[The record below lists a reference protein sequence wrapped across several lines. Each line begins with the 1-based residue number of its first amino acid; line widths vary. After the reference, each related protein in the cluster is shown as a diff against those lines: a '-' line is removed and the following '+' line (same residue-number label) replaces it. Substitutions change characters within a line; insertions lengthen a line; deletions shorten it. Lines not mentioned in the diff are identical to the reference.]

1 MSGLETLP
9 PDQRAVMQLILVQGR
24 GYADLAATL
33 RLDAAAVRERAHA
46 GAGALGLPGR
56 DDVDADT
63 RGRIVDYLLG
73 QQDDG
78 ERIVTF
84 AELGA
89 SPAAC
94 RWAQELRAQ
103 LAGIASEELPEVPAS
118 ATAAVTNGSG
128 ASTTPVVV
136 PTAAAVATAPAP
148 TPAAAAAAVPSAPAP
163 AAPRVAP
170 PSPPATGG
178 PSAPAGGPSGP
189 RPSRLGGAILIGG
202 AAVLAIVL
210 AIVLIGGDD
219 SPSSSGSTNGTQAQ
233 TSAQTQTSTSAAS
246 RQAAARTVGG
256 AVLRAMS
263 SGGSAFGAA
272 LVQQTA
278 NGRRLLA
285 VEVARLPGNGAQEIY
300 AIWLQ
305 GAAGN
310 KFLGFVPNQVR
321 ANGTFTVSSALPRS
335 VDLSAY
341 STVLVTS
348 EGTSAVPT
356 TPGTAV
362 VSGPLRVA
370 G

>member
-1 MSGLETLP
+1 MAVSGLETLP

-46 GAGALGLPGR
+46 GASALGLPGA
-56 DDVDADT
+56 DDVDPDT

-103 LAGIASEELPEVPAS
+103 LASVASVELPEVPAS

-128 ASTTPVVV
+128 ASSAPAIA
-136 PTAAAVATAPAP
+136 PAPAAFATAP
-148 TPAAAAAAVPSAPAP
+148 TPAAAPVATAAAPAAPAP
-163 AAPRVAP
+163 AASRAAP
-170 PSPPATGG
+170 PSPPATDG
-178 PSAPAGGPSGP
+178 PSAPTGGPSGP

-219 SPSSSGSTNGTQAQ
+219 NPSSPSGSTN
-233 TSAQTQTSTSAAS
+233 SAQTQTSTTAAS

-256 AVLRAMS
+256 AVLRATS

-272 LVQQTA
+272 LVQQTT

-348 EGTSAVPT
+348 EGTSAVPS

-362 VSGPLRVA
+362 ASGPLRLA

>member
-1 MSGLETLP
+1 LNAVSGLETLP
-9 PDQRAVMQLILVQGR
+9 PDQRAVLQLILVQGR

-46 GAGALGLPGR
+46 GAAALGLPGGAE
-56 DDVDADT
+56 VDPDT
-63 RGRIVDYLLG
+63 RGRVVDYLLG

-103 LAGIASEELPEVPAS
+103 LAGVASAELPEVPAS

-128 ASTTPVVV
+128 GSGAAAIAPTP
-136 PTAAAVATAPAP
+136 AAVATAPAP
-148 TPAAAAAAVPSAPAP
+148 SPAATPAAPAL
-163 AAPRVAP
+163 ARTVAAP

-178 PSAPAGGPSGP
+178 PSTPAGSPSGP
-189 RPSRLGGAILIGG
+189 RPSRLGGAILIAGV
-202 AAVLAIVL
+202 AALAIVL

-219 SPSSSGSTNGTQAQ
+219 SPSPSGSTTAPQTQAS
-233 TSAQTQTSTSAAS
+233 TPTQTSTAPATG
-246 RQAAARTVGG
+246 QTAARTVGG
-256 AVLRAMS
+256 AVLRATS

-272 LVQQTA
+272 LVQQA
-278 NGRRLLA
+278 AGRRQMA
-285 VEVARLPGNGAQEIY
+285 VEVARLPGNSGQDFY

-310 KFLGFVPNQVR
+310 KFLGFVPRQVR
-321 ANGTFTVSSALPRS
+321 ANGTFTVSSALARGL
-335 VDLSAY
+335 DLTAY

-348 EGTSAVPT
+348 EGSTAVPT
-356 TPGTAV
+356 TPGTPV
-362 VSGPLRVA
+362 VSGPLRLT